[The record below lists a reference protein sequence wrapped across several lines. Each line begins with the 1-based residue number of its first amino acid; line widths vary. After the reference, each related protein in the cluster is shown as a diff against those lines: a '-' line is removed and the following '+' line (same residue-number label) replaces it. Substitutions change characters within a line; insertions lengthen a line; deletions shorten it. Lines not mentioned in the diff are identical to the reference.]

1 MSAFKDLA
9 GKKFNRLTA
18 ETPIR
23 KNGKVYWICR
33 CECGNTKE
41 VSSGNLVTGAVMS
54 CGCLQR
60 ERSAE
65 HCRSMATHKMFGT
78 RLYRIWTCMNDRCY
92 NPHHPHYGRYGGRGI
107 KVCDEWKSDKSRF
120 FDWAKNNGYSDSL
133 SIDRINND
141 GNYEPS
147 NCRWAT
153 MREQQLN
160 RSSNHIVTVDG
171 VSLPITEM
179 CERLSIKY
187 ETYSARRRYGWSEYD
202 ALTKPVAHKK
212 GKVVET

>member
-1 MSAFKDLA
+1 MSAFKDLT
-9 GKKFNRLTA
+9 GRKFGRLTA

-33 CECGNTKE
+33 CECGNAKE

-78 RLYRIWTCMNDRCY
+78 RLYRIWNGMNDRCY
-92 NPHHPHYGRYGGRGI
+92 NPHHPYYDRYGGRGI

-120 FDWAKNNGYSDSL
+120 FAWAKSNGYSDSL
-133 SIDRINND
+133 SIDRISND
-141 GNYEPS
+141 GDYEPS
-147 NCRWAT
+147 NCRWVT
-153 MREQQLN
+153 MHEQQLN

-187 ETYSARRRYGWSEYD
+187 ETYSSRRRYGWSEYD

-212 GKVVET
+212 SKENRA